1 MQLYEWTYTHTHAC
15 THTDDRQWVEMKDL
29 EFHPVTLCSR
39 WRAGQA
45 RPGLS
50 QERKSE
56 RERGEERRW
65 GRCRKEGWGTKLL
78 SFFLSFFFNL
88 RERTCLFSF
97 FFPLTPS
104 WLPRGTE
111 SFSSLLLF
119 LCSSSHHL
127 SAPSSPLL
135 PSWGYTWAQPRRL
148 QPQLTRR
155 KEAEDRGG
163 KRWEQR
169 ERWSM
174 EYFGDILTEKI
185 DQRTFFCCCFT
196 WKNYNHVC
204 LGGGAVYSD

>member
-1 MQLYEWTYTHTHAC
+1 MQLYEWTHTHTRA
-15 THTDDRQWVEMKDL
+15 HTQMTGSEWK
-29 EFHPVTLCSR
+29 
-39 WRAGQA
+39 WRIWSSIPLHYAADGVQAKPGQA
-45 RPGLS
+45 SPR
-50 QERKSE
+50 
-56 RERGEERRW
+56 RERVRE
-65 GRCRKEGWGTKLL
+65 KEGKRDDGGGVEKRGEGQSCCL
-78 SFFLSFFFNL
+78 FFLSFFFNL

-97 FFPLTPS
+97 FFFLTPS
-104 WLPRGTE
+104 RLPRGTE

-204 LGGGAVYSD
+204 LGVGAVYSD